1 MKPVYSLNL
10 LNDTMEPDVPE
21 YYHHYQLSHDKYP
34 GKNFDGM
41 QIIFVE
47 LPKLKPQTMAEKKM
61 QVLWL
66 RFLTEINEDTTDVPA
81 ELLENAEVKQ
91 ALDMV
96 AESAYTPEQ
105 LAQ

>member
-1 MKPVYSLNL
+1 
-10 LNDTMEPDVPE
+10 MEPDVPE
-21 YYHHYQLSHDKYP
+21 YYHHYQLSHDNYS

-96 AESAYTPEQ
+96 EESAYTPEQ